1 MSFFNLFK
9 SNTIQTPYI
18 PNLLP
23 IHKKEEDSEQKVTL
37 VLSADGTEIEEIGS
51 LANISQKSLEKIPPE
66 YLEPE
71 KEDLVKKWLNSVP
84 EDATPDYYQTEN
96 EKYQE
101 ALAYVTSKLTST
113 VVNNYS
119 KFVSGLSKVKEVGE
133 DLEHASQMC
142 HRGRASLSEAKESIV
157 KGGFNVI
164 SGHRKRKTITVLYF
178 LLFNSFS
185 RLYVPYWNP
194 FMGLEE
200 KWKLLKLTY
209 KTRNFLKQFTN

>member
-23 IHKKEEDSEQKVTL
+23 IHKKEEDIEKKVTL

-84 EDATPDYYQTEN
+84 EDATPDYYQTEI

-164 SGHRKRKTITVLYF
+164 SGHRKRKTITVTHLF
-178 LLFNSFS
+178 FNSILDF
-185 RLYVPYWNP
+185 V
-194 FMGLEE
+194 F
-200 KWKLLKLTY
+200 
-209 KTRNFLKQFTN
+209 FTGNSLWI